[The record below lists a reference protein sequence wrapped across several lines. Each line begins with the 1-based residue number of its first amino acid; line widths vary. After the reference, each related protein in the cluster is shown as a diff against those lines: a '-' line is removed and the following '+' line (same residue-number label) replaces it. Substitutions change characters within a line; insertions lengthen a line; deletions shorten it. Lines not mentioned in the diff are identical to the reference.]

1 MISKNNYGL
10 DLFNDLVNKVKE
22 SDFVNNF
29 IDELTDYLK
38 NANEKGETQL
48 NNEQNNNLDIY
59 REENCLYQVVDFS
72 SNGVFLQ
79 NTNNDKIFEETNISQ
94 ELLDKIGNDYILRYK
109 DGKYFIEEELTDN
122 FMNSMVGIQEYR
134 KIKEEFEKES
144 NILEIDSNT
153 KFNVDLRNSDNT
165 ILSYGKEKNTIEVPN
180 ALIPYFAVEGN
191 VLKYDNGKFIREN

>member
-1 MISKNNYGL
+1 MSLG
-10 DLFNDLVNKVKE
+10 LFNDLINKVKE

-38 NANEKGETQL
+38 NTNEKGETLL

-109 DGKYFIEEELTDN
+109 DGKYIIEEELTDD

-153 KFNVDLRNSDNT
+153 KFNVDLRNSDYT